1 MLTIPSMFDDMI
13 GADVQ
18 FEMIAS
24 QTLQQ
29 LKLEHEYNNVTKSTA
44 IIFVCPHPKSD
55 GVMKSELAVLL
66 FKDELKF

>member
-1 MLTIPSMFDDMI
+1 MLTIPSMFEDMI

-29 LKLEHEYNNVTKSTA
+29 VKLEHEYNNVTKSTA
-44 IIFVCPHPKSD
+44 IIFACLHPNSNC
-55 GVMKSELAVLL
+55 VMKSKVAVLL
-66 FKDELKF
+66 FKD